1 MMCKAEKQLEGRY
14 ISGGNAHSLIL

>member
-1 MMCKAEKQLEGRY
+1 MCKAEKQLEGRY